1 MLQVL
6 HLLRLHHLRHPRTDQ
21 QKQSLHP
28 ANQDGAYLLDCRG
41 SPGTSALFNYS
52 NLCEVK
58 NPHLHFVLWLHIVCA
73 VHFAAFNQQYNHLLN
88 LVMPKQLNNCSKKL
102 LNFMS
107 YVISHKLIF
116 VLLSVVVDIVMLCVE
131 GKFSSMNSSAFQRT
145 KYQNFMRPRSIDSYM
160 L

>member
-6 HLLRLHHLRHPRTDQ
+6 QLLRLDHPRHPRTDH
-21 QKQSLHP
+21 QSLHP
-28 ANQDGAYLLDCRG
+28 ANQAGAYLLDCRG
-41 SPGTSALFNYS
+41 SPGTRALFNYS

-58 NPHLHFVLWLHIVCA
+58 NPHLHFVLWLHIVCV

-107 YVISHKLIF
+107 YVMFLF
-116 VLLSVVVDIVMLCVE
+116 LSCRGEFCHVVCCRKVQLYE
-131 GKFSSMNSSAFQRT
+131 
-145 KYQNFMRPRSIDSYM
+145 
-160 L
+160 

>member
-6 HLLRLHHLRHPRTDQ
+6 PLLRLDHPRHPRTDH
-21 QKQSLHP
+21 QSLHP
-28 ANQDGAYLLDCRG
+28 ANQAGAYLLDCRG
-41 SPGTSALFNYS
+41 SPGTRALFNYS

-58 NPHLHFVLWLHIVCA
+58 NPHLHFILWLHIQRV

-107 YVISHKLIF
+107 YVMFLF
-116 VLLSVVVDIVMLCVE
+116 LSCCGGFCHVVCCRKVQLYE
-131 GKFSSMNSSAFQRT
+131 
-145 KYQNFMRPRSIDSYM
+145 
-160 L
+160 